1 MVTGNIARGRA
12 SVNRMASCAGADVF
26 PVDVGMKETIE
37 AGNLLH
43 RKTRNGTRN
52 LSREPAMEEA
62 EMLAA
67 IRAGVETAKMLGR
80 KGYHIVALGE
90 MGIGNTTTSS
100 AVASVLLERPAEQV
114 TGPGA
119 GLDQEGVR
127 HKAQVIAS
135 AVAAYGLRKEETLRT
150 LQTVGGFDLCALA
163 CVWIGGAVYGLA
175 VVLDGLFTSV
185 AALAACRLIPEVRDY
200 LLASHLGKEPAM
212 AAILEEL
219 GLKPII
225 HANLALGEGT
235 GAVSFFP
242 LLDMAYQVYR
252 ENATFEELDMDA
264 YQDYGAGKGPEC

>member
-1 MVTGNIARGRA
+1 
-12 SVNRMASCAGADVF
+12 
-26 PVDVGMKETIE
+26 
-37 AGNLLH
+37 
-43 RKTRNGTRN
+43 
-52 LSREPAMEEA
+52 
-62 EMLAA
+62 MLAA

-100 AVASVLLERPAEQV
+100 AVASVPLERPAEQV

-163 CVWIGGAVYGLA
+163 GVCIGGAVYGLA
-175 VVLDGLFTSV
+175 VVLDGLITSV